1 MRRTNNL
8 ALFGLVFVAAI
19 LLAISLPR
27 VARAGDSQTNLAG
40 RWQFNKDQS
49 DDAQQKITDA
59 QSNQRTSANSGGG
72 YPGGGTGGGYP
83 GGGGGYPGGGGGY
96 PGGGGGWP
104 GGGGMGGGG
113 MGRGGMGRRGGQQA
127 NRGSTVSAE
136 DWDRLGQTSKL
147 LQVDQKSSQLVVTD
161 DSAHAQTYYL
171 DGKKHDDKDDNGKKI
186 SSTKTEW
193 RGDALVAET
202 KLERGS
208 KLTQTFRLSDDRKQL
223 TIVSRLENSSLQG
236 PVTVRRVYDVMGPT
250 DTPPVP
256 QK

>member
-1 MRRTNNL
+1 MRRIYNF
-8 ALFGLVFVAAI
+8 ALISLICGVVI
-19 LLAISLPR
+19 LLAIALPA
-27 VARAGDSQTNLAG
+27 VVRAGDSQAKLSG

-59 QSNQRTSANSGGG
+59 QSNQRTTANSGGG
-72 YPGGGTGGGYP
+72 YPGGG
-83 GGGGGYPGGGGGY
+83 GGGGTGGGY

-104 GGGGMGGGG
+104 GGGGGYPGGGG

-147 LQVDQKSSQLVVTD
+147 LQIDQKSGQLVVTD

-193 RGDALVAET
+193 QGDTLQAET
-202 KLERGS
+202 KLEHGT
-208 KLTQTFRLSDDRKQL
+208 KLTQSFRVSDDGKQL
-223 TIVSRLENSSLQG
+223 TVVSRLENSSLQG
-236 PVTVRRVYDVMGPT
+236 PVTVRRVYDVMGSTAAPPAPPT
-250 DTPPVP
+250 P

>member
-8 ALFGLVFVAAI
+8 ALLGLISAAAI
-19 LLAISLPR
+19 LLAISLPP
-27 VARAGDSQTNLAG
+27 VARAGDSQPNLSG

-59 QSNQRTSANSGGG
+59 QSHQRTSANRGGG
-72 YPGGGTGGGYP
+72 YP
-83 GGGGGYPGGGGGY
+83 GGGYPGGGGGY

-104 GGGGMGGGG
+104 GGGGMGRGG
-113 MGRGGMGRRGGQQA
+113 MGRGGMGRGGQQA

-147 LQVDQKSSQLVVTD
+147 LQVDQKSGQLVVTD
-161 DSAHAQTYYL
+161 DSAHAQTYFL

-186 SSTKTEW
+186 SSTKTNW
-193 RGDALVAET
+193 QGNTLVAET
-202 KLERGS
+202 KLDHGT
-208 KLTQTFRLSDDRKQL
+208 KLTESFRVSDDGKEL
-223 TIVSRLENSSLQG
+223 TVVSRLENSSLQG
-236 PVTVRRVYDVMGPT
+236 PVTIRRVYNLMGPA

-256 QK
+256 YK

>member
-1 MRRTNNL
+1 MRKTNNL
-8 ALFGLVFVAAI
+8 ALFCLISAAAI

-27 VARAGDSQTNLAG
+27 VARAGDSQPKLSG

-83 GGGGGYPGGGGGY
+83 GGGTGGGY
-96 PGGGGGWP
+96 PGGGVGFP
-104 GGGGMGGGG
+104 GGGG
-113 MGRGGMGRRGGQQA
+113 MGRGGMGRGGMGRGGQQA
-127 NRGSTVSAE
+127 NRGSTVNAE
-136 DWDRLGQTSKL
+136 DWDRLGQTPKL
-147 LQVDQKSSQLVVTD
+147 LEIDQKSGQLVVTD

-186 SSTKTEW
+186 SSTKTELQ
-193 RGDALVAET
+193 GNTVVAET
-202 KLERGS
+202 KLDHGT
-208 KLTQTFRLSDDRKQL
+208 KLTESFRVSDDGKEL
-223 TIVSRLENSSLQG
+223 TVVSRLENSSLQG
-236 PVTVRRVYDVMGPT
+236 PVTIRRVYNLMGQGPT

-256 QK
+256 QQ

>member
-1 MRRTNNL
+1 MQRTNNL
-8 ALFGLVFVAAI
+8 VLFGLISAAAI

-27 VARAGDSQTNLAG
+27 VARAGDSQPNLGG

-83 GGGGGYPGGGGGY
+83 GGGTGGGY

-104 GGGGMGGGG
+104 GGGG

-136 DWDRLGQTSKL
+136 DWDRVGQTSKL
-147 LQVDQKSSQLVVTD
+147 LQVDQKSGQLV
-161 DSAHAQTYYL
+161 
-171 DGKKHDDKDDNGKKI
+171 
-186 SSTKTEW
+186 
-193 RGDALVAET
+193 
-202 KLERGS
+202 
-208 KLTQTFRLSDDRKQL
+208 
-223 TIVSRLENSSLQG
+223 
-236 PVTVRRVYDVMGPT
+236 
-250 DTPPVP
+250 
-256 QK
+256 

>member
-1 MRRTNNL
+1 MRKTNNL
-8 ALFGLVFVAAI
+8 ALFCLVSAAAI

-27 VARAGDSQTNLAG
+27 VARAGDSQPKLSG

-83 GGGGGYPGGGGGY
+83 GGGTGGGY
-96 PGGGGGWP
+96 PGGGVGFP
-104 GGGGMGGGG
+104 GGGG
-113 MGRGGMGRRGGQQA
+113 MGRGGMGRGGMGRGGQQA
-127 NRGSTVSAE
+127 NRGSTVNAE
-136 DWDRLGQTSKL
+136 DWDRLGQTPKL
-147 LQVDQKSSQLVVTD
+147 LQIDQKSGQLVVTD

-186 SSTKTEW
+186 SSTKTELQ
-193 RGDALVAET
+193 GNTVVAET
-202 KLERGS
+202 KLDHGT
-208 KLTQTFRLSDDRKQL
+208 KLTESFRVSDDGKEL
-223 TIVSRLENSSLQG
+223 TVVSRLENSSLQG
-236 PVTVRRVYDVMGPT
+236 PVTIRRVYNLMGQGPT

>member
-1 MRRTNNL
+1 MRRTSNL
-8 ALFGLVFVAAI
+8 ALFGLISAAAI

-27 VARAGDSQTNLAG
+27 VARAGDSQPKLSG

-59 QSNQRTSANSGGG
+59 QSNQRTSASSGGG

-83 GGGGGYPGGGGGY
+83 GGGGSYPGGGGVGF
-96 PGGGGGWP
+96 P
-104 GGGGMGGGG
+104 GGGG
-113 MGRGGMGRRGGQQA
+113 MGRGGMGRGGMGRGGQQA

-147 LQVDQKSSQLVVTD
+147 LQVDQKSGQLVVTD

-186 SSTKTEW
+186 SSTKTDW
-193 RGDALVAET
+193 QGNTLVAET
-202 KLERGS
+202 KLEHGT
-208 KLTQTFRLSDDRKQL
+208 KLTESFRVSEDGKEL
-223 TIVSRLENSSLQG
+223 TVVSRLENSSLQG
-236 PVTVRRVYDVMGPT
+236 PVTIRRVYDLMGPVGPT

>member
-1 MRRTNNL
+1 MRRIYNF
-8 ALFGLVFVAAI
+8 ALISLICGVVI
-19 LLAISLPR
+19 LLAIALPA
-27 VARAGDSQTNLAG
+27 VVRAGDSQAKLSG
-40 RWQFNKDQS
+40 RWQFNKEQS

-59 QSNQRTSANSGGG
+59 QSNQRTTANSGGG
-72 YPGGGTGGGYP
+72 YPGGG
-83 GGGGGYPGGGGGY
+83 GGGGTGGGY

-104 GGGGMGGGG
+104 GGGGGYPGGGG

-147 LQVDQKSSQLVVTD
+147 LQIDQKSDQLVVTD

-193 RGDALVAET
+193 QGDTLQAET
-202 KLERGS
+202 KLEHGT
-208 KLTQTFRLSDDRKQL
+208 KLTQSFRVSDDGKQL
-223 TIVSRLENSSLQG
+223 TVVSRLENSSLQG
-236 PVTVRRVYDVMGPT
+236 PVTVRRVYDVMGSTAAPPAPPT
-250 DTPPVP
+250 P
-256 QK
+256 QR

>member
-1 MRRTNNL
+1 MRKTNNL
-8 ALFGLVFVAAI
+8 ALFCLISAAAI

-27 VARAGDSQTNLAG
+27 VARAGDSQPKLSG

-83 GGGGGYPGGGGGY
+83 GGGVGF
-96 PGGGGGWP
+96 P

-113 MGRGGMGRRGGQQA
+113 MGRGGMGRGGMGRGGQQA
-127 NRGSTVSAE
+127 NRGSTVNAE
-136 DWDRLGQTSKL
+136 DWDRLGQTPKL
-147 LQVDQKSSQLVVTD
+147 LEIDQKSGQLVVTD

-186 SSTKTEW
+186 SSTKTELQ
-193 RGDALVAET
+193 GNTVVAET
-202 KLERGS
+202 KLDHGT
-208 KLTQTFRLSDDRKQL
+208 KLTESFRVSDDGKEL

-236 PVTVRRVYDVMGPT
+236 PVTIRRVYNMMGQGPT

>member
-1 MRRTNNL
+1 MRKTNNL
-8 ALFGLVFVAAI
+8 ALFCLVSAAAI

-27 VARAGDSQTNLAG
+27 VARAGDSQPKLSG

-83 GGGGGYPGGGGGY
+83 GGGTGGGY
-96 PGGGGGWP
+96 PGGGVGFP
-104 GGGGMGGGG
+104 GGGG
-113 MGRGGMGRRGGQQA
+113 MGRGGMGRGGMGRGGQQA
-127 NRGSTVSAE
+127 NRGSTVNAE
-136 DWDRLGQTSKL
+136 DWDRLGQTPKL
-147 LQVDQKSSQLVVTD
+147 LEIDQKSGQLVVTD

-186 SSTKTEW
+186 SSTKTELQ
-193 RGDALVAET
+193 GNTVVAET
-202 KLERGS
+202 KLDHGT
-208 KLTQTFRLSDDRKQL
+208 KLTESFRVSDDGKEL
-223 TIVSRLENSSLQG
+223 TVVSRLENSSLQG
-236 PVTVRRVYDVMGPT
+236 PVTIRRVYNLMGQGPT

>member
-1 MRRTNNL
+1 MRRIYNF
-8 ALFGLVFVAAI
+8 ALISLICGVVI
-19 LLAISLPR
+19 LLAIALPA
-27 VARAGDSQTNLAG
+27 VVRAGDSQAKLSG

-59 QSNQRTSANSGGG
+59 QSNQRTTANSGGG
-72 YPGGGTGGGYP
+72 YPGGG
-83 GGGGGYPGGGGGY
+83 GGGGTGGGY

-104 GGGGMGGGG
+104 GGGGGYPGGGG

-147 LQVDQKSSQLVVTD
+147 LQIDQKSGQLVVTD

-193 RGDALVAET
+193 QGDALVAET
-202 KLERGS
+202 KLEHGT

>member
-1 MRRTNNL
+1 MRKTNNL
-8 ALFGLVFVAAI
+8 ALFCLISAAAI

-27 VARAGDSQTNLAG
+27 VARAGDSQPKLSG

-83 GGGGGYPGGGGGY
+83 GGGTGGGY
-96 PGGGGGWP
+96 PGGGVGFP
-104 GGGGMGGGG
+104 GGGG
-113 MGRGGMGRRGGQQA
+113 MGRGGMGRGGMGRGGQQA
-127 NRGSTVSAE
+127 NRGSTVNAE
-136 DWDRLGQTSKL
+136 DWDRLGQTPKL
-147 LQVDQKSSQLVVTD
+147 LEIDQKSGQLVVTD

-186 SSTKTEW
+186 SSTKTELQ
-193 RGDALVAET
+193 GNTVVAET
-202 KLERGS
+202 KLDHGT
-208 KLTQTFRLSDDRKQL
+208 KLTESFRVSDDGKEL
-223 TIVSRLENSSLQG
+223 TVVSRLENSSLQG
-236 PVTVRRVYDVMGPT
+236 PVTIRRVYNLMGQGPT

-256 QK
+256 KK